1 MNIWEQLQ
9 ENLQDYWRILVLSLP
24 KIAIAII
31 ILCLFILLAF
41 FLGRIFRRRML
52 GKASDSITVT
62 FVVRVTKSVL
72 ITVGIILAFH
82 AMGFKG
88 IAGGMLAGAGIGA
101 IVIGFAFKEIGEN
114 FLAGIILVFDR
125 PFNIGDT
132 VMINGNMGYVIS
144 LKFRTT
150 HIKSLDGK
158 DVYVPNGSVIRNDV
172 VNFTRDGLLRH
183 EFVVG
188 LDYDDDIPSASKL
201 IVETVNKNPKVIR
214 NEKTQVLVDNF
225 QINTVDLKVFF
236 WVNTFDY
243 MIEALI
249 IKSEVMAAVK
259 HALLANNFNLPA
271 NIQELKSY
279 NRDPIQVTLT
289 EPKKEIDQKRSGEPG
304 M

>member
-1 MNIWEQLQ
+1 MTIWERLQDNLQ
-9 ENLQDYWRILVLSLP
+9 EYWQIFILSLP
-24 KIAIAII
+24 KIAIAIL
-31 ILCLFILLAF
+31 ILCVFSLVAF
-41 FLGRIFRRRML
+41 SLGRIFRRKML
-52 GKASDSITVT
+52 GKASDSITIT
-62 FVVRVTKSVL
+62 FVVRVIKSVL
-72 ITVGIILAFH
+72 IIIGVILAFH
-82 AMGFKG
+82 ALGFRG

-132 VMINGNMGYVIS
+132 VMINNNMGYVVG

-183 EFVVG
+183 EFIIG
-188 LDYDDDIPSASKL
+188 LDYQDNIGLASKL
-201 IVETVNKNPKVIR
+201 IVETVNKHPAVIR
-214 NEKTQVLVDNF
+214 KEKTHVLVDQFETNT
-225 QINTVDLKVFF
+225 INLKVLF

-249 IKSEVMAAVK
+249 IRSDVMASVK
-259 HALLANNFNLPA
+259 QALLENKFNLPA
-271 NIQELKSY
+271 NIQELKAY
-279 NRDPIQVTLT
+279 NGLPIPVTFQGDESAPRENRL
-289 EPKKEIDQKRSGEPG
+289 DGD
-304 M
+304 